1 MGHAGG
7 TQGWAR
13 ICKVCG
19 KEGQNGHI
27 KDHIEMHH
35 ITGVSHSC
43 NICGKTYRTRD
54 SVRLHKRHH
63 KAEDVTGE
71 ANTEEEKDEANTGS
85 HQEDLTPDD
94 GIKAEHSQDETV
106 TIAEELRLK
115 RFIEFAAE
123 EEAEDTKKLTA
134 IKNQD
139 MVIPDLPNSVAEV
152 GSSPPQEG
160 TVAVTDYTLAADLQ
174 DLDERIKSMMEVGR
188 KPIYYGSTKK
198 ISRICKICGKEG
210 ETGNIKKHIKAN
222 HIPGVS
228 LTLTTN
234 ICGKARKTWKSL
246 RAHKVHK
253 TGKFPTKNSKKFG
266 GKTTRTKK
274 KPKSES
280 TVTVEPDKDV
290 EEENTT
296 IDESEQEKTSSH
308 HLLCGRGCGSKY
320 RNRAPLQRHEQVCTY
335 GREPSSGEESENIE
349 TKGNQTCQ
357 SIKVSAANRT
367 TGNEE
372 EEFTKEE
379 NIYVDSNIEAN
390 DVTCEANTEE
400 ENNTEEKDEA
410 KTSSNQEDF
419 IPEGG
424 IKAEPS
430 QDEMVTFAEELQP
443 LIKSY

>member
-139 MVIPDLPNSVAEV
+139 LAIPDLPNSVAKV
-152 GSSPPQEG
+152 GSSPPLEG
-160 TVAVTDYTLAADLQ
+160 SVAVTDYTVAANLQ
-174 DLDERIKSMMEVGR
+174 DLDEKIKSMMEVGEKHINSGR
-188 KPIYYGSTKK
+188 QKQ
-198 ISRICKICGKEG
+198 ISRICKVCGKEG
-210 ETGNIKKHIKAN
+210 QMGDIQRHIESH
-222 HIPGVS
+222 HITGVS
-228 LTLTTN
+228 HTCN
-234 ICGKARKTWKSL
+234 ICGKISRTRNGLRK
-246 RAHKVHK
+246 HK
-253 TGKFPTKNSKKFG
+253 
-266 GKTTRTKK
+266 
-274 KPKSES
+274 
-280 TVTVEPDKDV
+280 
-290 EEENTT
+290 
-296 IDESEQEKTSSH
+296 
-308 HLLCGRGCGSKY
+308 C
-320 RNRAPLQRHEQVCTY
+320 
-335 GREPSSGEESENIE
+335 
-349 TKGNQTCQ
+349 
-357 SIKVSAANRT
+357 
-367 TGNEE
+367 
-372 EEFTKEE
+372 
-379 NIYVDSNIEAN
+379 
-390 DVTCEANTEE
+390 
-400 ENNTEEKDEA
+400 
-410 KTSSNQEDF
+410 
-419 IPEGG
+419 
-424 IKAEPS
+424 
-430 QDEMVTFAEELQP
+430 
-443 LIKSY
+443 